1 MQNKLMLG
9 LWRYMI
15 GVPPFLWQRQ
25 IEKGKR
31 DFADHLAF
39 MTPAHRAVHYFTVRE
54 LVYAGRP
61 LSPEYIAD
69 ALALPVDRVGEILND
84 LETHMTFLFRNPQ
97 GQVHWAYPVTT
108 DTTPH
113 HLTFHAGEELY
124 AA

>member
-31 DFADHLAF
+31 DFAAHLAF
-39 MTPAHRAVHYFTVRE
+39 MTAEHRAVHHFTVRA
-54 LVYAGRP
+54 LVHAGTP

-69 ALALPVDRVGEILND
+69 ALALPVGRVAEILND
-84 LETHMTFLFRNPQ
+84 LETHMTFIYRNPQ

-108 DTTPH
+108 EKTPH
-113 HLTFHAGEELY
+113 HLTFHTGEELY